1 MTTTVT
7 ATINHLLPTLLG
19 VLIKGT
25 LLLLLAAL
33 ACRLLGRSSAATR
46 HMVWTAALIG
56 VLFLPLLSAFLPRWN
71 VAWSRAAVSSPTAP
85 PAAPDL
91 IRAASAS
98 RPPSY
103 PIDVVKAP
111 PSSAAAPQTAGPSSA
126 VVTAGPSFG
135 EAAVHGDT
143 PSPAPIRRI
152 HAPSVCAVAGLTLW
166 LVGTLASL
174 ARLAV
179 GLRRIGRLGRRA
191 VPLEG
196 ETLQVAEAAHHQIGL
211 RHPVQFLRADDG
223 AALAVP
229 VTWGVLHPVVLLP
242 AQSGGWSEECLRTAL
257 LHEMAHVQRRD
268 WPTQLLAHLACTLCW
283 WHPLVW
289 WAARQA
295 REESERACDDCV
307 LSAGVKPT
315 DYAQRLVEV
324 VRSMPTG
331 VPARTVAVAM
341 AQPSEVEGRLRAVLA
356 LGSSRR
362 PLTRQR
368 AVGNCAISLLLVLPL
383 AALRLTPSAQARG
396 VSQGD
401 ATSAVRAASPSL
413 GGAEAGVPPETADT
427 GTTADGTA
435 DGRVTIVNGDR
446 AVFPSGYEVSLV
458 AVTQAVRTGNEW
470 DMFGGPWWRPDG
482 TPIAPQTGGLD
493 GHWHWSV
500 EHTHGL
506 PPFTFKVAFRT
517 PRSAWRHGES
527 ISPGFFEQFLGAL
540 KPSENASEVHVVT
553 SGPYP
558 TVRDINSPLA
568 DDSAPQRFGGA
579 VGGTRCAEI
588 YPTGTRTCTVRC
600 GLAVG
605 PWQTVARHPFA
616 LTPAS
621 VTTEGF
627 VPSPWSS
634 TARDLTDVS
643 LALDDRPRE
652 TYLDARGKRHVFF
665 FLGAAGRLG
674 NVARRFVAVDRAGRV
689 IPLNEFGAQRAALAF
704 GSQSDV
710 TRWNP
715 TLDLARVKE
724 FRLQTCPYLTA
735 EFRSVQLQPALAAG
749 GAQDA
754 ATALLAQAGA
764 EQLEQARVLRAH
776 LQGWAESNRA
786 PLQRMAC
793 AQPDDLAAL
802 MAVYDSLQRLPFPL
816 WDGDPRL
823 SRGNEDAQ
831 FTIGLPSRLTLTHLQ
846 RSQELGETRMRR
858 DFAQF
863 RDLVVT
869 ESQEVGGAHLTLWA
883 SGRITRTTARDQ
895 FMGHGKLLRTAG
907 SEQEVMPAFFGDNG
921 ASGTGGVVA
930 HATADAAK
938 SLPVPTAV
946 PDADSAEGRQAQKA
960 IRAAYATGFGRM
972 GIMNVPQAWHPDR
985 RSYRTALHL
994 LGLTVS
1000 GGHAMGTTRQEDSVT
1015 LTDPA
1020 TGQSHQAT
1028 AEAVFEGSWDKTP
1041 RGWNA
1046 RWFRPLSIV
1055 DKIDGRRVT
1064 QSDGKFKSYDVA
1076 PRVWPPLPPSYP
1088 YWK

>member
-1 MTTTVT
+1 MTTTMIT
-7 ATINHLLPTLLG
+7 TINRLLPTLLG
-19 VLIKGT
+19 LLTKGT

-33 ACRLLGRSSAATR
+33 ACRLLRRSSAATR
-46 HMVWTAALIG
+46 HLVWTAALIG
-56 VLFLPLLSAFLPRWN
+56 VLFLPLLSFSLPKWN
-71 VAWSRAAVSSPTAP
+71 VAWSRAAVSSPTTP
-85 PAAPDL
+85 PPAPDL

-98 RPPSY
+98 HTASY
-103 PIDVVKAP
+103 PKDVVKAP
-111 PSSAAAPQTAGPSSA
+111 PSSATALQTAGPSSA

-135 EAAVHGDT
+135 ESAVHSDTPT
-143 PSPAPIRRI
+143 PSPMRRI
-152 HAPSVCAVAGLTLW
+152 TAPSACAVAGLTLW
-166 LVGTLASL
+166 LVGTLVL
-174 ARLAV
+174 LTHLAV

-196 ETLQVAEAAHHQIGL
+196 ETLQVAEAARHQIGL
-211 RHPVQFLRADDG
+211 RHRVQFLRAADG
-223 AALAVP
+223 TAVAVP

-242 AQSGGWSEECLRTAL
+242 TQSSGWSQECLRAAL
-257 LHEMAHVQRRD
+257 LHEIAHVRRRD
-268 WPTQLLAHLACTLCW
+268 WPTQLLARLACTLYW

-295 REESERACDDCV
+295 REESERACDDLV
-307 LSAGVKPT
+307 LNTGMKPA

-356 LGSSRR
+356 LGSSRH
-362 PLTRQR
+362 PLTMKRMIGSCTL
-368 AVGNCAISLLLVLPL
+368 VLLLVLPL
-383 AALRLTPSAQARG
+383 AALRLTPAAQARG
-396 VSQGD
+396 APPV
-401 ATSAVRAASPSL
+401 ALRSAAHAASPM
-413 GGAEAGVPPETADT
+413 VTV
-427 GTTADGTA
+427 ADGHIA
-435 DGRVTIVNGDR
+435 IHDGDR
-446 AVFPSGYEVSLV
+446 AMFPNGYEVSLV

-482 TPIAPQTGGLD
+482 TPVAPQTGGLD

-506 PPFTFKVAFRT
+506 SPFTFKVAFRA

-527 ISPGFFEQFLGAL
+527 SSPGFFVQFLGAL
-540 KPSENASEVHVVT
+540 EPGVNASEVHVVT
-553 SGPYP
+553 GGPNP
-558 TVRDINSPLA
+558 TVRDINSPLV
-568 DDSAPQRFGGA
+568 DGSAPQHFDGS
-579 VGGTRCAEI
+579 VSGTRCPEI

-600 GLAVG
+600 GGAAG
-605 PWQTVARHPFA
+605 TWHTVSRHPFA

-621 VTTEGF
+621 VT
-627 VPSPWSS
+627 PDLSQS
-634 TARDLTDVS
+634 ARYLTDVS
-643 LALDDRPRE
+643 LTMDDRPME
-652 TYLDARGKRHVFF
+652 TYLDPRGKRHVFY
-665 FLGAAGRLG
+665 FLGAVGQLG

-689 IPLNEFGAQRAALAF
+689 IPLNEFGAKRVALAF

-710 TRWNP
+710 TKWNP

-724 FRLQTCPYLTA
+724 FRLQTCPYVTV
-735 EFRSVQLQPALAAG
+735 EFRNVQLQPAVAAG

-764 EQLEQARVLRAH
+764 GQLEQARQLRAH
-776 LQGWAESNRA
+776 LQGWAHSSQA
-786 PLQRMAC
+786 LLQRMAR

-823 SRGNEDAQ
+823 GHGNEDAQ
-831 FTIGLPSRLTLTHLQ
+831 FTIVLPSRLTLAHLQ
-846 RSQELGETRMRR
+846 RSQGLAETRMRR
-858 DFAQF
+858 DYAQF
-863 RDLVVT
+863 HDLAVT
-869 ESQEVGGAHLTLWA
+869 QSQEVGAAHLTFWA

-907 SEQEVMPAFFGDNG
+907 SEQEIVPAFFGDNDTN
-921 ASGTGGVVA
+921 GTGGVAA
-930 HATADAAK
+930 HETAAAAK
-938 SLPVPTAV
+938 PLPGPTAV
-946 PDADSAEGRQAQKA
+946 ADADSVEERQAQRA
-960 IRAAYATGFGRM
+960 IRAAYATGEGRM
-972 GIMNVPQAWHPDR
+972 GIMNVPRAWHPDR

-994 LGLTVS
+994 LGLTIS
-1000 GGHAMGTTRQEDSVT
+1000 GRHAMGTTKQEDSLT
-1015 LTDPA
+1015 LTDPT
-1020 TGQSHQAT
+1020 TGHSHQAT
-1028 AEAVFEGSWDKTP
+1028 AEAVFEGSWDETP

-1064 QSDGKFKSYDVA
+1064 KSDGAFKPYHDP

-1088 YWK
+1088 YWN